1 MIISV
6 SSQVYWYSQVFLG
19 ILLDLL
25 DWDKALSFND
35 VDKEIAFFS
44 DTLMNI
50 MQNFLPDETIIC
62 DDRDPPWINKEIKQL
77 IEQKNHL
84 QTIHLK

>member
-25 DWDKALSFND
+25 DWDKALSLND
-35 VDKEIAFFS
+35 VDKEIAIFS

-50 MQNFLPDETIIC
+50 MQKFLPDETIIC
-62 DDRDPPWINKEIKQL
+62 DDRDPPWIDKEIKQL
-77 IEQKNHL
+77 IEQKY
-84 QTIHLK
+84 QFYKRFI

>member
-50 MQNFLPDETIIC
+50 MQNFLPNETIIC